1 VDTTSASLLERL
13 RVARPDAADWRRLH
27 DLYLPLIRVWLAQ
40 AGLAAEADDL
50 AQEVLVVVVRELPG
64 FRRQRDGSFRTWLRR
79 VTVNR
84 VRTWRQARNRR
95 PVAGQDATDRFL
107 TQLED
112 PASELSIRWD
122 REHDRHVFDKLLAA
136 VRVGCEPTTWEA
148 FRLFAIEG
156 HSAAETAARTGL
168 TENAV
173 MLAKSRLLRRLRQEA
188 AELID

>member
-1 VDTTSASLLERL
+1 
-13 RVARPDAADWRRLH
+13 
-27 DLYLPLIRVWLAQ
+27 LYLPLIRTWLAQ

-84 VRTWRQARNRR
+84 VRSWRQARARQPAAR
-95 PVAGQDATDRFL
+95 FDPTDKFL
-107 TQLED
+107 AQLED
-112 PASELSIRWD
+112 PASALSVQWD
-122 REHDRHVFDKLLAA
+122 RDHDRHVFDKLLAA
-136 VRVGCEPTTWEA
+136 ARVGCEPATWEA
-148 FRLFAIEG
+148 FQLFAIEG
-156 HSAAETAARTGL
+156 KPAAEVAARTGL

-188 AELID
+188 AGLID